1 MALLLLSFVTLA
13 LVILLLIKA
22 TVEWYRDINR
32 PGIPPGHKGHPILYN
47 FINVWRNK
55 DRIYDFTLSK
65 SLELKSL
72 VWTGRLIFA
81 APRTI
86 VVADPR
92 CVEYILKDNFSNY
105 VKGEYFE
112 EMLREFLGE
121 GIFNTNGEK
130 WKQQRQ
136 VASHLF
142 TVKELRGMTEVFTK
156 HGNAL
161 ADLLES
167 FATDRRI
174 VDMQDYFS
182 RTTLDSIGMIAF
194 GENLDSLHGKV
205 NFADAFNRAQL
216 CIDARAFNPLWK
228 LLPFSKSETDL
239 KKSIKILNDF
249 AYDLISRRK
258 KDPNLHSKRDLL
270 SRYLCMTT
278 NSKGEISTED
288 DPTSNNKDVTNHTF
302 LFSDSYLRDMI
313 LNMMLAGRD
322 TTAQTLTWCFY
333 LLSQSPRV
341 EGKLVQEINSVLN
354 GEAPSFENIKQ
365 MKYLQMVV
373 DETLRLYPPVPIDPK
388 SAVNDDVLPNGYQVR
403 AGDNVEWNQ
412 WVMGHHP
419 EFWDCP
425 NEFRP
430 ERWDGENGGKPIPK
444 GNVPPFVPFQ
454 YGPRTCL
461 GIQFAYQEVKL
472 VTCILLS
479 RGIRLRL
486 KEGHQVHYKSAIT
499 ISVKNGLPMY
509 VVLDKQQGKN

>member
-1 MALLLLSFVTLA
+1 MALLLLSFVTAA
-13 LVILLLIKA
+13 LVVLLLVKA
-22 TVEWYRDINR
+22 TVEWYRDVNR
-32 PGIPPGHKGHPILYN
+32 PGLPPGRMGQPILYN
-47 FINVWRNK
+47 FLNVWRNK
-55 DRIYDFTLSK
+55 DRIYDFVLEN
-65 SLELKSL
+65 SLEYKSL

-86 VVADPR
+86 VLADPR
-92 CVEYILKDNFSNY
+92 CVEYVLKDNFSNY

-121 GIFNTNGEK
+121 GIFNTNGDK

-142 TVKELRGMTEVFTK
+142 TVKELKGMTEVFTK
-156 HGNAL
+156 HGTAL

-167 FATDRRI
+167 FATDKRI

-205 NFADAFNRAQL
+205 NFADAFNKAQL
-216 CIDARAFNPLWK
+216 AVDFRAFNPLWK
-228 LLPFSKSETDL
+228 YMPFSTSERQL
-239 KKSIKILNDF
+239 RASIKILNDF
-249 AYDLISRRK
+249 AYDLIARRK
-258 KDPNLHSKRDLL
+258 KDPQLHSKRDLL

-278 NSKGEISTED
+278 NSKGEISEEVEYND
-288 DPTSNNKDVTNHTF
+288 GDISKRTF
-302 LFSDSYLRDMI
+302 LFSDAYLRDMI

-333 LLSQSPRV
+333 LLSQYPRV
-341 EGKLVQEINSVLN
+341 EAKLVSEINSVLK

-365 MKYLQMVV
+365 MKYLQTVV

-388 SAVNDDVLPNGYQVR
+388 SAVNDDVLPNGYKVY

-419 EFWDCP
+419 EFWDAP

-430 ERWDGENGGKPIPK
+430 ERWDGDNGGKPIPK

-472 VTCILLS
+472 VICILLS

-486 KEGHQVHYKSAIT
+486 KEGHTVHYKSAIT
-499 ISVKNGLPMY
+499 ISVKDGLPMF
-509 VVLDKQQGKN
+509 VAMDKQQQS